1 MTLDIPSIYFVSIV
15 TNLSMTLAVMI
26 VALRQSIPGLKL
38 LAWGLVTNS
47 GYYLVLGA
55 KGVLP
60 DLLAIGV
67 GNMLGAL
74 TLTLVLKA
82 VLSSRRAQMEPA
94 LYITPVV
101 LILVVSLI
109 LIDDRHSRL
118 IIASFI
124 ISYQI
129 ALILWALV
137 RPGKPFVGRGR
148 MIMSLACVVGML
160 TMAYR
165 GVSFLLGWHEVT
177 PFQSRDVLTT
187 LFYMINY
194 LGMFFLAFGFVLS
207 TVEQGAEQNRRMALI
222 DPLTGLFNRRAL
234 FESMDKLFTKAEAE
248 RQPLSLMI
256 MDVDLFKQV
265 NDRYGHQVGDL
276 VLKRVANTIKGR
288 LRKEDIVG
296 RIGGEEFLAVLPDTP
311 PEGAIRLAEELRETM
326 ASESIVFKEETIQ
339 VTISVGLYSSV
350 SLASS
355 QTPDSVIASADKALY
370 RAKTN
375 GRNRVEVHKVMT
387 AISA

>member
-60 DLLAIGV
+60 DLLAISV

-101 LILVVSLI
+101 LMLVVSLI

-137 RPGKPFVGRGR
+137 RPGNTFVGRGR
-148 MIMSLACVVGML
+148 MIMSLACIVGML

-165 GVSFLLGWHEVT
+165 GVSFLVGWHEVT

-194 LGMFFLAFGFVLS
+194 LGMFFLAFGFVLT

-222 DPLTGLFNRRAL
+222 DPLTGMFNRRAL
-234 FESMDKLFTKAEAE
+234 FESMDKLFTKAEAAG
-248 RQPLSLMI
+248 QPLSLMI

-276 VLKRVANTIKGR
+276 VLKRVANTINGR
-288 LRKEDIVG
+288 LRKDDIVG

-326 ASESIVFKEETIQ
+326 AAESIVFKEETIQ

-375 GRNRVEVHKVMT
+375 GRNRVEVHKVMA